1 MTDDEQIGRRR
12 LRGFLNHLIGYFAV
26 MAVLVPVNFL
36 LTPER
41 IWFVFPMVAWGA
53 VLAVHVAYVMGLLGK
68 R

>member
-12 LRGFLNHLIGYFAV
+12 LRGFLNHLIGYFTI